1 MLPGLHVISSVTT
14 GDFVNFLESLISHLL
29 TGEYTRCALLGSS
42 SPLLFVINEVCMR
55 KECVSGQ
62 VLHKCSYYSFVTMA
76 TKGHLSD
83 NRTSN

>member
-1 MLPGLHVISSVTT
+1 MRLPG
-14 GDFVNFLESLISHLL
+14 SL
-29 TGEYTRCALLGSS
+29 

-62 VLHKCSYYSFVTMA
+62 VLHKCGYYSFVTMA